1 MVSSSSSDS
10 DRNPKKRFS
19 WIPSD
24 SSEESDIL
32 YELRRETELKCLN
45 PIMLS
50 GKIQGNFLA
59 IISKLIKPFNVLEI
73 GTYTGYS
80 TLCIAKGLSPAGMIH
95 TIDKNEELLQIQN
108 KYFEKSGLRNQIK
121 QYTGDALAIIPK
133 LKFDFDMVFLDA
145 DKENYVKY
153 LELIS
158 PILKPGGVLLT
169 DNVLWHGKILESPEN
184 QDRVT
189 RLIDNFNKKILEDKS
204 LKTVMLPI
212 RDGISLTLKL

>member
-1 MVSSSSSDS
+1 MD
-10 DRNPKKRFS
+10 FS
-19 WIPSD
+19 NKEIYNYID
-24 SSEESDIL
+24 NHSSEESDIL

-80 TLCIAKGLSPAGMIH
+80 TLCIAKGLNPAGMIH

-158 PILKPGGVLLT
+158 PKLKPGGVLLT

>member
-1 MVSSSSSDS
+1 MDFSNKEIYNYIDNHSSD
-10 DRNPKKRFS
+10 
-19 WIPSD
+19 
-24 SSEESDIL
+24 ESDIL

-80 TLCIAKGLSPAGMIH
+80 TLCIAKGLNPAGMIH

-121 QYTGDALAIIPK
+121 QYTGDALTIIPK

-169 DNVLWHGKILESPEN
+169 DNVLWHGKILESSEN

-189 RLIDNFNKKILEDKS
+189 KLIDNFNKKILENKS

>member
-1 MVSSSSSDS
+1 MDFSNKELYNYIDNHSSD
-10 DRNPKKRFS
+10 
-19 WIPSD
+19 
-24 SSEESDIL
+24 ESDIL

-59 IISKLIKPFNVLEI
+59 IISKLIKPINVLEI

-80 TLCIAKGLSPAGMIH
+80 TLCIAKGLNPAGMIH

-108 KYFEKSGLRNQIK
+108 KYFEKSGLRSQIK

-145 DKENYVKY
+145 NKENYVKY

-169 DNVLWHGKILESPEN
+169 DNVLWHGKILESSEN

-189 RLIDNFNKKILEDKS
+189 RLIDNFNKKIVEDKS

>member
-1 MVSSSSSDS
+1 MDFSNKEIYNYIDDHSSD
-10 DRNPKKRFS
+10 
-19 WIPSD
+19 
-24 SSEESDIL
+24 ESDIL

-80 TLCIAKGLSPAGMIH
+80 TLCIAKGLNPGGMIH

-145 DKENYVKY
+145 DKENYVEY

-169 DNVLWHGKILESPEN
+169 DNVLWHGKILESSEN

>member
-1 MVSSSSSDS
+1 MDFSNKEIYNYIDNHSS
-10 DRNPKKRFS
+10 N
-19 WIPSD
+19 
-24 SSEESDIL
+24 ESDIL

-59 IISKLIKPFNVLEI
+59 IISKLIKPINVLEI

-80 TLCIAKGLSPAGMIH
+80 TLCIADGLNPAGMIH

-169 DNVLWHGKILESPEN
+169 DNVLWHGKILESSEN
-184 QDRVT
+184 QDKVT
-189 RLIDNFNKKILEDKS
+189 RLIDNFNKKIIRDKS

>member
-1 MVSSSSSDS
+1 MDFSNKEIYNYIDNHSS
-10 DRNPKKRFS
+10 N
-19 WIPSD
+19 
-24 SSEESDIL
+24 ESDIL

-59 IISKLIKPFNVLEI
+59 IISKLIRPFNVLEI

-80 TLCIAKGLSPAGMIH
+80 TLCIAKGLNPTGMIH

-133 LKFDFDMVFLDA
+133 LKFNFDMVFLDA
-145 DKENYVKY
+145 DKENYIKY

>member
-1 MVSSSSSDS
+1 MDFSNKEIYNYIDNHSSD
-10 DRNPKKRFS
+10 
-19 WIPSD
+19 
-24 SSEESDIL
+24 ESDIL

-80 TLCIAKGLSPAGMIH
+80 TLCIAKGLNPAGMIH

-153 LELIS
+153 LELIL

-169 DNVLWHGKILESPEN
+169 DNVLWHGKILESSEN

>member
-1 MVSSSSSDS
+1 MD
-10 DRNPKKRFS
+10 FS
-19 WIPSD
+19 NKEIYNYID
-24 SSEESDIL
+24 NHSSEESDIL

-80 TLCIAKGLSPAGMIH
+80 TLCIAEGLNPAGMIH

-169 DNVLWHGKILESPEN
+169 DNVLWHGKILESSEN

>member
-1 MVSSSSSDS
+1 MDFSNKEIYNYIDNHSSD
-10 DRNPKKRFS
+10 
-19 WIPSD
+19 
-24 SSEESDIL
+24 ESDIL

-80 TLCIAKGLSPAGMIH
+80 TLCIAKGLNPAGKIH

-145 DKENYVKY
+145 DKENYIKY
-153 LELIS
+153 LKLIS
-158 PILKPGGVLLT
+158 PILKPGGILLT
-169 DNVLWHGKILESPEN
+169 DNVLWHGKILESSEN

>member
-1 MVSSSSSDS
+1 MDFSNKEIYNYIDNHSSD
-10 DRNPKKRFS
+10 
-19 WIPSD
+19 
-24 SSEESDIL
+24 ESDIL

-80 TLCIAKGLSPAGMIH
+80 TLCIAKGLNPAGMIH

-169 DNVLWHGKILESPEN
+169 DNVLWHGKILESLEN

>member
-1 MVSSSSSDS
+1 MDFSNKEIYNYIDYHSSD
-10 DRNPKKRFS
+10 
-19 WIPSD
+19 
-24 SSEESDIL
+24 ESDIL

-80 TLCIAKGLSPAGMIH
+80 TLCIAKGLNPSGMIH

-169 DNVLWHGKILESPEN
+169 DNVLWHGKILESSEN